1 VLLRRKAPTGGE
13 SAGSRGAAAGAA
25 EYTLPDGN
33 VITAGAE
40 RSQAA
45 EIYFDDRQGVA
56 TPLDSLV
63 LNAVAA
69 LEPEQHKEL
78 LRNVV
83 LTGGASCLA
92 GLPERLEAALRL
104 KASHAKGMPSIA
116 NQANRITIHTAP
128 LPERRNGAWLGGSI
142 LASMASHTEFWMS
155 RAEYDEHGA
164 SLAAQKGTHA
174 FA

>member
-1 VLLRRKAPTGGE
+1 MTCHMRGRPRRPPLGE
-13 SAGSRGAAAGAA
+13 SRVHLQTGAVRRGH
-25 EYTLPDGN
+25 
-33 VITAGAE
+33 I
-40 RSQAA
+40 S
-45 EIYFDDRQGVA
+45 
-56 TPLDSLV
+56 
-63 LNAVAA
+63 A